1 MKEQGRPAVVADRE
15 TGTGKRKE
23 QAPAL
28 RRRESRD
35 AREESMSEGPFVQI
49 DQEREIRERLE
60 AERIRL
66 RAKAGLGNSRHFHRP
81 LERPFKAEER
91 DRVTILFGGFTWK
104 HEDLIRAVF
113 QGCGYRCEKLPVP
126 DVAGFQTGK
135 EFGNNG
141 QCNPT
146 YFTVGNLVQYLQFLE
161 KEGLTRQ
168 QILDNYVFFT
178 AGSCG
183 PCRFGM
189 YESEYRFAL
198 KNAGFDGFRV
208 LLFKDS
214 DGIKAASGEPGL
226 KFSIDFGF
234 GMLNAMHLGDV
245 INDLIYQIRPFEV
258 RKGETDHTFREAVDA
273 LCDDLRNRKAF
284 EIEQL
289 APAWAKPKFR
299 NNKILRNVFNV
310 FGKWHEHMWGTD
322 YLNALHTAREKLNSI
337 EVDRTRVKPVVK
349 ITGEFWAQITE
360 GDGNFHMFEFLE
372 REGAQV
378 LVEPIATWVA
388 YLLYQAKAHA
398 KAKWP
403 VKRPHRDPHWY
414 EARKQFANYIGLHK
428 RLWGISFGERMWKFF
443 YNRTREHLG
452 GITHELVPQTELAAL
467 ATPFYN
473 QFARG
478 GEGHLEVGKNVYY
491 TIHKRCHMVLALK
504 PFGCMPS
511 SQSDGVQS
519 AVINKFRDM
528 IFLPIETSGE
538 GEVNAHSRVQMALG
552 EAKVKAKAEF
562 EECLKSTGKTLQ
574 QIRDYIGEHPE
585 LKRPFYRV
593 PHRDG
598 VAGTAAQFVLHVSD
612 RIDRDTRS
620 WKRSRV
626 RVIGTPAAA
635 NSFAQRA
642 ADTAEASQMVSSAK
656 SA

>member
-1 MKEQGRPAVVADRE
+1 MATNLVKISSEADI
-15 TGTGKRKE
+15 K
-23 QAPAL
+23 A
-28 RRRESRD
+28 
-35 AREESMSEGPFVQI
+35 
-49 DQEREIRERLE
+49 RLE
-60 AERIRL
+60 AERARL
-66 RAKAGLGNSRHFHRP
+66 RKIAGLDQPEHFHRP
-81 LERPFKAEER
+81 VERAFTAEQR
-91 DRVTILFGGFTWK
+91 PHTTILFGGFTWK
-104 HEDLIRAVF
+104 HEDLIRSVF

-126 DVAGFQTGK
+126 DVPAFQTGK

-161 KEGLTRQ
+161 KEGVPRQ

-189 YESEYRFAL
+189 YEAEYRFAL

-234 GMLNAMHLGDV
+234 GMLNAMHMGDV
-245 INDLIYQIRPFEV
+245 MNDLIYQIRPFEAK
-258 RKGETDHTFREAVDA
+258 KGETDRIFRETVDG
-273 LCDDLRNRKAF
+273 LCADLKNRKAF
-284 EIEQL
+284 EIEQI
-289 APAWAKPKFR
+289 APDWAKPKFKS
-299 NNKILRNVFNV
+299 NKILRNTFNV
-310 FGKWHEHMWGTD
+310 FGKWHEHMWGKD
-322 YLNALHTAREKLNSI
+322 YLAALKHARAKMDSI
-337 EVDRTRVKPVVK
+337 EVDRTKVKPVVK
-349 ITGEFWAQITE
+349 ITGEFWAQLTE

-388 YLLYQAKAHA
+388 YLMYQAKAHA
-398 KAKWP
+398 IAKWP
-403 VKRPHRDPHWY
+403 VNRPHKDPKWY
-414 EARKQFANYIGLHK
+414 EAKKQFANYIGLRK
-428 RLWGISFGERMWKFF
+428 KLWGIGFGQKAWNFF
-443 YNRTREHLG
+443 YHRTAEQLG
-452 GITHELVPQTELAAL
+452 GITHHLVPQNELAEL
-467 ATPFYN
+467 AHPFYN
-473 QFARG
+473 QYARG

-491 TIHKRCHMVLALK
+491 TIHKLCHMVLALK

-519 AVINKFRDM
+519 AVINKFKDM

-562 EECLKSTGKTLQ
+562 EACLKQTGKTLAE
-574 QIRDYIGEHPE
+574 IHAYMDEHPE
-585 LKRPFYRV
+585 LKKPFYHV
-593 PHRDG
+593 PHRPG
-598 VAGTAAQFVLHVSD
+598 IAGTAAQFVLHVSD
-612 RIDRDTRS
+612 RIDKDTRF

-626 RVIGTPAAA
+626 TGAVPQPA
-635 NSFAQRA
+635 SG
-642 ADTAEASQMVSSAK
+642 D
-656 SA
+656 

>member
-1 MKEQGRPAVVADRE
+1 M
-15 TGTGKRKE
+15 TTN
-23 QAPAL
+23 L
-28 RRRESRD
+28 
-35 AREESMSEGPFVQI
+35 VQI
-49 DQEREIRERLE
+49 ANDSEIRKRLE
-60 AERIRL
+60 AERMRL
-66 RAKAGLGNSRHFHRP
+66 RKIAGLDPPEHFHRP
-81 LERPFKAEER
+81 VERAFTAEER
-91 DRVTILFGGFTWK
+91 NQVTILFGGFTWK

-126 DVAGFQTGK
+126 DVPAFQIGK

-161 KEGLTRQ
+161 KEGLSRQ
-168 QILDNYVFFT
+168 QILNNYVFFT

-189 YESEYRFAL
+189 YEAEYRFAL

-214 DGIKAASGEPGL
+214 DGIKAESGEPGL
-226 KFSIDFGF
+226 KFTVDFGF

-245 INDLIYQIRPFEV
+245 INDLIYQIRPFETV
-258 RKGETDHTFREAVDA
+258 KGETDRVFRETVDG
-273 LCDDLRNRKAF
+273 LCEDLKNRKSF
-284 EIEQL
+284 EVEQC
-289 APAWAKPKFR
+289 APNWAKPKFKS
-299 NNKILRNVFNV
+299 NKILRNTFNA
-310 FGKWHEHMWGTD
+310 FGKWHEHMWGED
-322 YLNALHTAREKLNSI
+322 YLNALQAAHKKLNSI

-349 ITGEFWAQITE
+349 VTGEFWAQLTE

-388 YLLYQAKAHA
+388 YLMYQAKANA

-403 VKRPHRDPHWY
+403 VNRPHANPKWY
-414 EARKQFANYIGLHK
+414 QAQKHFANYLGLHK
-428 RLWGISFGERMWKFF
+428 KLWGIGAGERMWNFF
-443 YNRTREHLG
+443 YNRTIRQLG
-452 GITHELVPQTELAAL
+452 GLAHHLVSQPELAKL
-467 ATPFYN
+467 ANPFYN

-491 TIHKRCHMVLALK
+491 TIRKRCHMVLALK

-519 AVINKFRDM
+519 AVINKFKDM

-562 EECLKSTGKTLQ
+562 EQCLKSTGKSLE
-574 QIRDYIGEHPE
+574 QIRNYIDEHPE
-585 LKRPFYRV
+585 LKQPFYHV
-593 PHRDG
+593 PHREG
-598 VAGTAAQFVLHVSD
+598 VAGTAAQFVLHVND
-612 RIDRDTRS
+612 RIDHDTRF
-620 WKRSRV
+620 WKRTRITGV
-626 RVIGTPAAA
+626 AIPAA
-635 NSFAQRA
+635 SG
-642 ADTAEASQMVSSAK
+642 D
-656 SA
+656 

>member
-1 MKEQGRPAVVADRE
+1 MP
-15 TGTGKRKE
+15 
-23 QAPAL
+23 
-28 RRRESRD
+28 SN
-35 AREESMSEGPFVQI
+35 FVQI
-49 DQEREIRERLE
+49 ATESEIRERLE
-60 AERIRL
+60 AERTRL
-66 RAKAGLGNSRHFHRP
+66 RKIAGLDQAKHFHRP
-81 LERPFKAEER
+81 VERAFTADER
-91 DRVTILFGGFTWK
+91 SRVTILFGGFTWK

-113 QGCGYRCEKLPVP
+113 QGCGYNCEKLPVP

-161 KEGLTRQ
+161 KQGVPRQ
-168 QILDNYVFFT
+168 HILDNYVFFT

-189 YESEYRFAL
+189 YEAEYRFAL

-214 DGIKAASGEPGL
+214 DGIKAESGEPGL
-226 KFSIDFGF
+226 KFTVDFGF

-245 INDLIYQIRPFEV
+245 INDLVYQVRPFEV
-258 RKGETDHTFREAVDA
+258 KKGETDRVFRETVDG
-273 LCDDLRNRKAF
+273 LCEDLKNRRAF

-289 APAWAKPKFR
+289 APDWAKPKFK
-299 NNKILRNVFNV
+299 NNKILRNTVNV
-310 FGKWHEHMWGTD
+310 FGKWHEHMWGKD
-322 YLNALHTAREKLNSI
+322 YLHALGTARDKLNSI
-337 EVDRTRVKPVVK
+337 EIDRTRVKPVVK
-349 ITGEFWAQITE
+349 ITGEFWAQLTE
-360 GDGNFHMFEFLE
+360 GDGNFHMFDFLE

-388 YLLYQAKAHA
+388 YLMYQAKAHA
-398 KAKWP
+398 IAKWP
-403 VKRPHRDPHWY
+403 VNRPHAKPKWY
-414 EARKQFANYIGLHK
+414 EAKKHFGNYIGLRK
-428 RLWGISFGERMWKFF
+428 KLWGIGAGQRMWNFF
-443 YNRTREHLG
+443 YHRTIKQLG
-452 GITHELVPQTELAAL
+452 GISHQLVPQTELADMAH
-467 ATPFYN
+467 PFYN

-491 TIHKRCHMVLALK
+491 TVHKLCHMVLALK

-519 AVINKFRDM
+519 AVINKFKDM

-562 EECLKSTGKTLQ
+562 EQCLKSTGKSLQ
-574 QIRDYIGEHPE
+574 EIRSYIDEHPE
-585 LKRPFYRV
+585 LKRPFYHV
-593 PHRDG
+593 PYREG

-612 RIDRDTRS
+612 RINRDTRF
-620 WKRSRV
+620 WKRARTTGV
-626 RVIGTPAAA
+626 AIPAA
-635 NSFAQRA
+635 SG
-642 ADTAEASQMVSSAK
+642 D
-656 SA
+656 

>member
-1 MKEQGRPAVVADRE
+1 MATR
-15 TGTGKRKE
+15 
-23 QAPAL
+23 L
-28 RRRESRD
+28 
-35 AREESMSEGPFVQI
+35 VQI
-49 DQEREIRERLE
+49 DQDQELQQRLA
-60 AERIRL
+60 AERVRL
-66 RAKAGLGNSRHFHRP
+66 RQQAGLNSPSHFHRP
-81 LERPFKAEER
+81 VERPFTAEQR
-91 DRVTILFGGFTWK
+91 NRVTILFGGFTWK

-113 QGCGYRCEKLPVP
+113 QGCGYNCEKLPVP

-161 KEGLTRQ
+161 KEGVSRQ

-189 YESEYRFAL
+189 YEAEYRFAL

-214 DGIKAASGEPGL
+214 DGIKAESGEPGL
-226 KFSIDFGF
+226 KFTVDFGF

-245 INDLIYQIRPFEV
+245 INDLVYQIRPFEAK
-258 RKGETDHTFREAVDA
+258 KGETDRVFRETVDG
-273 LCDDLRNRKAF
+273 LCEDLKNRRAF

-289 APAWAKPKFR
+289 APDWAKPKFK
-299 NNKILRNVFNV
+299 NNKILRNTVNV
-310 FGKWHEHMWGTD
+310 FGKWHEHMGGKD
-322 YLNALHTAREKLNSI
+322 YLNALRSAKDRLNSI
-337 EVDRTRVKPVVK
+337 GVDGTRVKPVVK

-372 REGAQV
+372 REGSQV
-378 LVEPIATWVA
+378 IVEPIATWVA
-388 YLLYQAKAHA
+388 YLMYQAKAHA
-398 KAKWP
+398 IAKWP
-403 VKRPHRDPHWY
+403 VNRPHRNPKWY
-414 EARKQFANYIGLHK
+414 AVKKQFANYIGLHK
-428 RLWGISFGERMWKFF
+428 KLWGIGAGQRMWNFF
-443 YNRTREHLG
+443 YHRTIKQLG
-452 GITHELVPQTELAAL
+452 GITHQLVPQTELAEL
-467 ATPFYN
+467 AHPFYN

-491 TIHKRCHMVLALK
+491 TIHRRCHMVLALK

-519 AVINKFRDM
+519 AVINKFKEM

-552 EAKVKAKAEF
+552 EAKVKAKSEF
-562 EECLKSTGKTLQ
+562 EQCLKSTGRSLQ
-574 QIRDYIGEHPE
+574 EIREYIEEHPE
-585 LKRPFYRV
+585 LKRPFYHV
-593 PHRDG
+593 PHRVG

-612 RIDRDTRS
+612 RIDRDTRF
-620 WKRSRV
+620 WKRARV
-626 RVIGTPAAA
+626 PGVAAPAT
-635 NSFAQRA
+635 SGG
-642 ADTAEASQMVSSAK
+642 D
-656 SA
+656 